1 MGKIIKK
8 FIKVMSFGGTILE
21 NYHSQ
26 EEPLS
31 TMIERLSKSAGA
43 GGENFLYYSVISVW
57 KRKKRL
63 RSEKKPSECS
73 TFLPN
78 GPSMNTSDEKTL
90 QIRALLQHD

>member
-31 TMIERLSKSAGA
+31 TMIERLSESGA
-43 GGENFLYYSVISVW
+43 GGEEE
-57 KRKKRL
+57 RL
-63 RSEKKPSECS
+63 RLPRYFRLEKKERFCRW
-73 TFLPN
+73 
-78 GPSMNTSDEKTL
+78 EKKTTKWAE
-90 QIRALLQHD
+90 REHFA

>member
-31 TMIERLSKSAGA
+31 TMIERLSESGA
-43 GGENFLYYSVISVW
+43 GGEE
-57 KRKKRL
+57 RL
-63 RSEKKPSECS
+63 RLPRYFCLEKKERFS
-73 TFLPN
+73 
-78 GPSMNTSDEKTL
+78 
-90 QIRALLQHD
+90 R

>member
-31 TMIERLSKSAGA
+31 TMIERLSERVQAQEGRTFSTIAL
-43 GGENFLYYSVISVW
+43 FLSG
-57 KRKKRL
+57 KERL
-63 RSEKKPSECS
+63 VS
-73 TFLPN
+73 
-78 GPSMNTSDEKTL
+78 
-90 QIRALLQHD
+90 